1 MKQKIANRP
10 NWTRILK
17 KRYDQQYIN
26 DEVFEGYM
34 SCLYLDQVREPL
46 SVQYADDNV
55 CIVDHG
61 YSWIMLFPR
70 DSHHSV
76 TIMLDSKDQ
85 VLQWYFDMT
94 WLTELNDEGV
104 PVIHDLYLD
113 LVQLP
118 NGNHYVLDEEELL
131 EALHEGVINE
141 ETYEIAVQEIEVLK
155 QSLEKGDN
163 KYILNTEKYI
173 KLLRKHR
180 SNEDTCT

>member
-17 KRYDQQYIN
+17 KRYYQHYVS

-34 SCLYLDQVREPL
+34 SFLYLDQVREPL
-46 SVQYADDNV
+46 FIQYAGESV
-55 CIVDHG
+55 CIADHG

-76 TIMLDSKDQ
+76 TIMLDSNDQ
-85 VLQWYFDMT
+85 VLQWYFDVT

-118 NGNHYVLDEEELL
+118 NGNHFVLDEDELL
-131 EALHEGVINE
+131 DARHKGIINE
-141 ETYEIAVQEIEVLK
+141 DVYELAVQEMQAIQ
-155 QSLEKGDN
+155 QSLESGDN
-163 KYILNTEKYI
+163 KYILHTGKYI
-173 KLLRKHR
+173 EQLRNQRLHEYK
-180 SNEDTCT
+180 